1 MGEGEIRMDAGGGRG
16 GRCMVATFDHGP
28 LYPSRANSRKL
39 YRMFRLLHSCPYF
52 KLFIPFFLILINRF
66 NKIIIRTTADSVL
79 FSSIGC

>member
-39 YRMFRLLHSCPYF
+39 NRMFRCPYF
-52 KLFIPFFLILINRF
+52 KLFIPFFKFFLILINRL
-66 NKIIIRTTADSVL
+66 K
-79 FSSIGC
+79 

>member
-39 YRMFRLLHSCPYF
+39 NRMFRCPYF
-52 KLFIPFFLILINRF
+52 KLFIPFFLILNRQM
-66 NKIIIRTTADSVL
+66 NDKIRKSHFTKIL
-79 FSSIGC
+79 K